1 MNSGRADGG
10 PASKH
15 TAPKP
20 SVEELTELV
29 RDLYELLQG
38 YAPWWS
44 TKGMDTRV
52 SETLA
57 RFTPPRR
64 FPQDVDQVR
73 TTATLKDEVLEI
85 LMPKVAAAL
94 KPDKAKATSLE
105 R

>member
-1 MNSGRADGG
+1 
-10 PASKH
+10 
-15 TAPKP
+15 
-20 SVEELTELV
+20 VEELTELV
-29 RDLYELLQG
+29 RELYELLQG

-44 TKGMDTRV
+44 TKSVDTRV
-52 SETLA
+52 SDTLA

-94 KPDKAKATSLE
+94 KPDKA
-105 R
+105 

>member
-1 MNSGRADGG
+1 MAGSRKACLLTSGQEIQEGRMNSGRADGN

-44 TKGMDTRV
+44 TKGMDARV

-57 RFTPPRR
+57 RFTPPRG
-64 FPQDVDQVR
+64 FPQDVDRVR
-73 TTATLKDEVLEI
+73 TTAPSRT
-85 LMPKVAAAL
+85 MCS
-94 KPDKAKATSLE
+94 TF
-105 R
+105 